1 VIITG
6 GGGGGV
12 YACDDANDGKWYW
25 FFCGV
30 LPIGEK
36 NARFSIGFIHE
47 KWHHSRLRPFLN
59 EMSVDAE
66 TRQDDIFNLGNE
78 TIQVSQRRDA
88 PWVNITSA
96 SARGR
101 RQSATPPKF
110 CIF

>member
-36 NARFSIGFIHE
+36 MRVFQLALFMKNRIIPDCGLF
-47 KWHHSRLRPFLN
+47 
-59 EMSVDAE
+59 
-66 TRQDDIFNLGNE
+66 
-78 TIQVSQRRDA
+78 
-88 PWVNITSA
+88 
-96 SARGR
+96 
-101 RQSATPPKF
+101 
-110 CIF
+110 